1 MQPAGE
7 NSVESWIQLHV
18 QIMLRK
24 TLAAGSQNQIW
35 NILLFMKSS

>member
-7 NSVESWIQLHV
+7 NSAESWIQLHV

-24 TLAAGSQNQIW
+24 ILAAG
-35 NILLFMKSS
+35 FADR